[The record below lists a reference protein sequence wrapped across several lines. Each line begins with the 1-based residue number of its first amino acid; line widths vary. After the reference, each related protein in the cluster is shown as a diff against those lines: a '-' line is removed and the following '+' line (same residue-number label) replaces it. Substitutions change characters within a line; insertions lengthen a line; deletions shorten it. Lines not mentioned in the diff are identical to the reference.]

1 MLPLDPTNTKN
12 NRKDIEW
19 KIRFIFY
26 FHIQKFQTRYSHTTS
41 IPPNSERNVLE
52 RRYSE
57 EGAVGSSHP
66 PPPPLLLPFPHL
78 YHGLFFP
85 VHNKQGLWED
95 VHVLLVRSE
104 IAMQHWYFL
113 PNPPLSLPL
122 PWICLKQGQCL
133 IWWKH
138 QMFNEDLFADYSWE
152 SHGYQSSHLWTREAF
167 WPVSSR
173 WTLLALSK
181 CDKTS

>member
-1 MLPLDPTNTKN
+1 MENP
-12 NRKDIEW
+12 
-19 KIRFIFY
+19 FY
-26 FHIQKFQTRYSHTTS
+26 FLF
-41 IPPNSERNVLE
+41 
-52 RRYSE
+52 
-57 EGAVGSSHP
+57 SHP
-66 PPPPLLLPFPHL
+66 KISNEILTHYLYPPELWEECIRKAVLGRGSGGPIPPPPLPSCSLSPTFIMV
-78 YHGLFFP
+78 YFFQFITNR
-85 VHNKQGLWED
+85 VFEKTFMCCWYE
-95 VHVLLVRSE
+95 VRLRCS
-104 IAMQHWYFL
+104 IDIFAQ
-113 PNPPLSLPL
+113 PPLSLPL

>member
-1 MLPLDPTNTKN
+1 MLVHGRYPPSITKSKTGVEQTKEKSKPHFLQVHLHQGVLVLPLDPTNTKN

-66 PPPPLLLPFPHL
+66 PPLPSCSLSPTFIMVYFFQFITNRVFEKTFMCCWYEVRLRCSIDIFAQPP
-78 YHGLFFP
+78 
-85 VHNKQGLWED
+85 
-95 VHVLLVRSE
+95 
-104 IAMQHWYFL
+104 A
-113 PNPPLSLPL
+113 
-122 PWICLKQGQCL
+122 
-133 IWWKH
+133 
-138 QMFNEDLFADYSWE
+138 
-152 SHGYQSSHLWTREAF
+152 
-167 WPVSSR
+167 
-173 WTLLALSK
+173 LLA
-181 CDKTS
+181 TSLDLPQTRAVSNLMKASNV

>member
-1 MLPLDPTNTKN
+1 MENP
-12 NRKDIEW
+12 
-19 KIRFIFY
+19 FY
-26 FHIQKFQTRYSHTTS
+26 FLFSHPKISNEILTHYLYPPELWEECIRKAVLGRGS
-41 IPPNSERNVLE
+41 GGLIP
-52 RRYSE
+52 
-57 EGAVGSSHP
+57 P

-104 IAMQHWYFL
+104 IFDILIFL